1 MKVELEALAG
11 LPEVAAGDDLAEL
24 IAAAEPRIENG
35 DIVVVAQKI
44 VSKAEGRAVD
54 LATVLPGDAA
64 VQLAQQTEKDP
75 RLVQLILDESET
87 VLRSRPGV
95 IIVATRQGFVCANAG
110 IDASNVPGD
119 DSVLLLPEDSDA
131 SARRLRSRLSELSGA
146 RVGVVISDSFG
157 RAWRIG
163 QQDVAIGC
171 AGLEPA
177 QDLRGGS
184 DREGRE
190 LTASIAASADEI
202 ASAAN
207 LSRAKTSGEP
217 VVLVRGLADL
227 VTVEDGPG
235 ATALI
240 RARNEDFFR

>member
-1 MKVELEALAG
+1 MKVELTALAG

-24 IAAAEPRIENG
+24 IAAAEPQLRNG

-54 LATVLPGDAA
+54 LATVETGDAA
-64 VQLAQQTEKDP
+64 VQLARQTEKDP

-146 RVGVVISDSFG
+146 RVAVVISDSFG

-177 QDLRGGS
+177 QDLRGSS

-190 LTASIAASADEI
+190 LTASIAATADEV

-207 LSRAKTSGEP
+207 LSRAKISGEP

-227 VTVEDGPG
+227 VRIEDGPG